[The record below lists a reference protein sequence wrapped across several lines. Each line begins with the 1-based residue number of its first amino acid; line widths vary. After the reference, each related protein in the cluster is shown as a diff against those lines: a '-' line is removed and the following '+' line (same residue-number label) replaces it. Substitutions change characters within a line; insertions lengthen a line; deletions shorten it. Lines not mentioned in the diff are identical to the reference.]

1 MNGMTIE
8 IALLKE
14 RVKGR
19 VQFVYFRDG
28 TLWYTCD
35 DGWEFPVAVE
45 DTTNAQGACPTFKA
59 EDKGIVFMRWI
70 RKQMEV
76 EASYQAEASSSR

>member
-1 MNGMTIE
+1 MGGIDQ
-8 IALLKE
+8 ALLRQ

-28 TLWYTCD
+28 TLWYSTD
-35 DGWEFPVAVE
+35 DDWEFPVAVE

-70 RKQMEV
+70 RKQME
-76 EASYQAEASSSR
+76 AEARWRAEAASTGD